1 MKALIA
7 KLARLMRTGF
17 ADRYHRV
24 RAAAHSISTY
34 HRSRS

>member
-7 KLARLMRTGF
+7 KLTRLMRTGS

-24 RAAAHSISTY
+24 RAAANSVSTY
-34 HRSRS
+34 HRSR